1 MVRCRRTELRYV
13 AMSLI
18 GLGFVAAGD
27 LRLPP
32 VVIWNA
38 SHSVPV
44 GLYRIADQPVVRG
57 QLALIKLPSDIAVFA
72 NARGYLPVSAYLL
85 KPIIGIGGDRVCRLA
100 SVVTVNARTITV
112 ASVVDREGRHLP
124 RWQGCRVLRDGQI
137 FVLATR
143 AGSFDGRYFGVLTVD
158 SIVGRAHEIWTPKD
172 R

>member
-1 MVRCRRTELRYV
+1 MALVFLG
-13 AMSLI
+13 AGSL
-18 GLGFVAAGD
+18 G
-27 LRLPP
+27 LPP

-44 GLYRIADQPVVRG
+44 GLYQIADQPVVRG

-85 KPIIGIGGDRVCRLA
+85 KPIVGISGDRVCRIATVVTINARMITIA
-100 SVVTVNARTITV
+100 SVADSAGHR
-112 ASVVDREGRHLP
+112 LP

-158 SIVGRAHEIWTPKD
+158 SIVGRARAIWTPKD